1 MIVSTKRIMDTIVM
15 SVSDQGAGLAA
26 NGRRRRRLW
35 PEDEKRRIVAEAA
48 QPGASVSVVARRHDV
63 NANMVFTWRREL
75 GAGMSVSSD
84 STSTFVPAVIAA
96 APVAAVPA
104 MPQSPVGR
112 MEIALVGGHHVIV
125 GADVDAG
132 ALARVIKVLE
142 RR

>member
-1 MIVSTKRIMDTIVM
+1 M
-15 SVSDQGAGLAA
+15 SLSDQGAGLAA

-35 PEDEKRRIVAEAA
+35 SEDEKRRIVAEAA

-63 NANMVFTWRREL
+63 NANMLFTWRRQL
-75 GAGMSVSSD
+75 GAAMSGSPD
-84 STSTFVPAVIAA
+84 DTAGFVPAVIGA

-112 MEIALVGGHHVIV
+112 MEIALAGGHQVIV
-125 GADVDAG
+125 GADVDAA